1 MSLGGCGTF
10 RTLQDVFLA
19 FLITRKGNTSCY
31 GILFQSKAASAPR
44 PRAHG
49 TNQGDKQGRVKER
62 FTQQTDGP
70 FHREMAAEFRLFS
83 KVLLSL
89 KDRVEACRY
98 TYTFIY
104 HLTWTQQWSS
114 VTTSSQSPV
123 SWCSSSWT
131 VGRNCER
138 GQKMQTPHRRR
149 ELEPSTFLARGRWR
163 CFLDEFSLF
172 FSCERKPISVKKPI
186 WPHPNKD
193 SHSFIQEI
201 SYFMKVGLQALGD
214 AAVNLWKH
222 QLNDILQVLTL
233 STSVGVQFLGH
244 VLLYLTCLH
253 SDSLCQ
259 VHVPARK

>member
-1 MSLGGCGTF
+1 MSLRGCGTF
-10 RTLQDVFLA
+10 RTLQDVFSA

-44 PRAHG
+44 SQAHG

-70 FHREMAAEFRLFS
+70 FHREMAAEFRLSS

-104 HLTWTQQWSS
+104 HLFWTQQWSS

-131 VGRNCER
+131 VGGNCRTWR
-138 GQKMQTPHRRR
+138 GQKMQTPHGRG
-149 ELEPSTFLARGRWR
+149 ELEPSTFLACGRWR
-163 CFLDEFSLF
+163 CFLDIFYLF
-172 FSCERKPISVKKPI
+172 FMRKETHLRKKSLSDHVQTKTHI
-186 WPHPNKD
+186 
-193 SHSFIQEI
+193 HSAC
-201 SYFMKVGLQALGD
+201 SGWWGD
-214 AAVNLWKH
+214 
-222 QLNDILQVLTL
+222 
-233 STSVGVQFLGH
+233 
-244 VLLYLTCLH
+244 
-253 SDSLCQ
+253 
-259 VHVPARK
+259 